1 MYFGVNVKIGYRS
14 EESHGF
20 CIQPRLARIQP
31 RFRVSVFPQLPRHRH
46 RLQENLL
53 YLITSRRLRTTRTPS
68 LRTLTTLAAMPQNE
82 YIERFRKQQGR
93 RLDHDERVRKR
104 AARET
109 HAASSKA
116 QNFRGL
122 RAKLH
127 QQKRHK
133 EKIQMKKA
141 IKQQEERNVKGDPDA
156 SAGPSSTP
164 LPGYL
169 LDRSNN
175 SNAKALSSAIKDKRA
190 EKAAKFS
197 VPLPKVRGISE
208 EEMFKVVKT
217 GKKTAKK
224 SWKRMITKPT
234 FVGADF
240 TRRPVKYERFIRP
253 MGLRYKK
260 ANVTHPELGVTVQLP
275 IISVK
280 KNPQNPMYTQLG
292 VLTKGTILEVNV
304 SELGLVTAGG
314 KVVWGRWAQVTNN
327 CENDGCV
334 NAVLLV

>member
-1 MYFGVNVKIGYRS
+1 
-14 EESHGF
+14 
-20 CIQPRLARIQP
+20 
-31 RFRVSVFPQLPRHRH
+31 
-46 RLQENLL
+46 
-53 YLITSRRLRTTRTPS
+53 
-68 LRTLTTLAAMPQNE
+68 MPQNE

-175 SNAKALSSAIKDKRA
+175 SNAKALSSAIKNKRA